1 MTQFS
6 NANRPD
12 LDWSQVRETV
22 KLLTVS
28 ATQVDNSMKVG
39 DNSVNALT
47 ESFTSMVEHLQG
59 INEALITIPDSETKR
74 IALAH
79 CAATTEKI
87 HTSIVA
93 FQFYDRLQQ
102 CLEHVS
108 LSLKGLS
115 DLVENPERLYN
126 PQEWKLFQESIRNR
140 YTMESEKIMFDAIL
154 SGKSIS
160 EALALVAAA
169 DQASSVED
177 DDIELF

>member
-6 NANRPD
+6 SANRPD

-28 ATQVDNSMKVG
+28 VTQVENSMKVG
-39 DNSVNALT
+39 DGSVNALT
-47 ESFTSMVEHLQG
+47 ASFTGMVEHLQG
-59 INEALITIPDSETKR
+59 INAALTTMPDSDTKQA
-74 IALAH
+74 ALAH
-79 CAATTEKI
+79 CVATSDTI
-87 HTSIVA
+87 NSSIMA

-115 DLVENPERLYN
+115 ELVESPERLYN
-126 PQEWKLFQESIRNR
+126 PQEWKIFQENIRNR
-140 YTMESEKIMFDAIL
+140 YTMESEKIMFDAIV
-154 SGKSIS
+154 SGKTIE
-160 EALALVAAA
+160 EALVLAATAAA
-169 DQASSVED
+169 NVLPDD